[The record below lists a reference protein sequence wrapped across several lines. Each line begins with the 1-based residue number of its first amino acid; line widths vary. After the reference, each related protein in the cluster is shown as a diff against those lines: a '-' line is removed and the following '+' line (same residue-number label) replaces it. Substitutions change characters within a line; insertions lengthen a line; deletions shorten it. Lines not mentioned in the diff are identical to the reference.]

1 MLKKVKFNL
10 THNGRILD
18 KKKKISD
25 YGISHSSEINADVPE
40 YMFTSKG
47 VLKMMKI
54 SGYWQ
59 CN

>member
-1 MLKKVKFNL
+1 MLKKIKFNL

-25 YGISHSSEINADVPE
+25 YGIRPSSGINADVPE

-47 VLKMMKI
+47 VLKIMKI
-54 SGYWQ
+54 SGYWKY
-59 CN
+59 N